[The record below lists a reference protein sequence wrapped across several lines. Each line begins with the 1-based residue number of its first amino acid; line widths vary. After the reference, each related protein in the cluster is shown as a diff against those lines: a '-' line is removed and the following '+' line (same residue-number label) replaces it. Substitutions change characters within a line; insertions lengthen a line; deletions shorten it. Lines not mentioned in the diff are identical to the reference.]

1 MNNKGAIKMIWMIHL
16 FFFTIGISLILIG
29 TGMILLN
36 WVPKK
41 SYQLK
46 ELSERYEHSIDEDE
60 LCLFEGGYRI
70 ALGICSTI
78 AGMVLPYHPN
88 PILIYLIILM
98 CFMIFYC
105 PIKYLFFNP

>member
-41 SYQLK
+41 SSQLK

-60 LCLFEGGYRI
+60 HYTDLSVAEESEEYR
-70 ALGICSTI
+70 
-78 AGMVLPYHPN
+78 YE
-88 PILIYLIILM
+88 
-98 CFMIFYC
+98 
-105 PIKYLFFNP
+105 